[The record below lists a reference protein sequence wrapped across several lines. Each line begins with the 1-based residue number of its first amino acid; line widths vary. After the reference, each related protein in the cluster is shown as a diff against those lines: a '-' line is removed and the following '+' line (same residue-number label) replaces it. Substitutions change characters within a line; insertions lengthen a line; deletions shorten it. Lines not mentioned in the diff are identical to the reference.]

1 MNNLISVIIPVYN
14 VENYLDECIQSVLQQ
29 TYKNLEIILVDDGS
43 TDNSGVI
50 CDEYKDKDTRITVL
64 HQKNGGISKAR
75 NVGIEYAHGEYIGF
89 VDSDDFIHPQMYELL
104 YAAIH
109 KEQTDVAICR
119 EFAFFEK
126 EELPTVQSYRITE
139 ETFETANRQ
148 KYCKKFLEAFTGPTT
163 WAWNKLYKKECLEGV
178 RFVEGKRM
186 EDIRFSSDIVKNI
199 EKAVW
204 IPERLYFYRQR
215 QGSIMNSGNT
225 RIVLEHGEA
234 LIHSYHAIKKLGDEA
249 FQKEYWKNIA
259 NRLAGLEADA
269 YKHRYETERKE
280 LRMLSKQLYK
290 EKLGNL
296 GIKIALVRYFPHI
309 YYLLK

>member
-109 KEQTDVAICR
+109 KEQTDVAPC
-119 EFAFFEK
+119 K
-126 EELPTVQSYRITE
+126 TE
-139 ETFETANRQ
+139 ESR
-148 KYCKKFLEAFTGPTT
+148 CHCGS
-163 WAWNKLYKKECLEGV
+163 
-178 RFVEGKRM
+178 R
-186 EDIRFSSDIVKNI
+186 
-199 EKAVW
+199 
-204 IPERLYFYRQR
+204 RLLCADR
-215 QGSIMNSGNT
+215 QGGC
-225 RIVLEHGEA
+225 G
-234 LIHSYHAIKKLGDEA
+234 KGP
-249 FQKEYWKNIA
+249 
-259 NRLAGLEADA
+259 
-269 YKHRYETERKE
+269 
-280 LRMLSKQLYK
+280 LY
-290 EKLGNL
+290 
-296 GIKIALVRYFPHI
+296 
-309 YYLLK
+309 